1 MASEEFFFEKINDLD
16 YEWLVVIAKVLDFK
30 KQDIANKDTKFCPFK
45 VIRKY
50 LRSTETETPEG
61 KAIFEKLENCF
72 KNQIYQQQKMNCV
85 KSENFTAPFNKNNFE
100 HFEREEVPSKPEK
113 IVYQW
118 AVLKH

>member
-1 MASEEFFFEKINDLD
+1 M
-16 YEWLVVIAKVLDFK
+16 IAKVLDFK
-30 KQDIANKDTKFCPFK
+30 KQDIANQDTKFCPFK

-61 KAIFEKLENCF
+61 KAIFEKPENCF